1 MNVVINAPV
10 NGPDLNYDTKAAPIE
25 VIRQIHDAMALSSYP
40 QNKTGIWPTEF
51 KLLVKPKAAE
61 EISKGGIIIPKSTQ
75 DTEKFAQTEGVVV
88 AVSPLAF
95 TYATKDEWE
104 AAGARP
110 PKPGQTVLYAKYA
123 GNWVKG
129 KDGGE
134 YLLINDKDVCA
145 TIEE

>member
-1 MNVVINAPV
+1 MNNP
-10 NGPDLNYDTKAAPIE
+10 
-25 VIRQIHDAMALSSYP
+25 
-40 QNKTGIWPTEF
+40 TGISPTEF

-61 EISKGGIIIPKSTQ
+61 EVSKGGIIIPSSEVDKQ
-75 DTEKFAQTEGVVV
+75 KFAQTEGVVV

-95 TYATKDEWE
+95 TYAKQEEWD
-104 AAGARP
+104 AVGAKP
-110 PKPGQTVLYAKYA
+110 PQPGQTVLYARHA

-145 TIEE
+145 VIEHD